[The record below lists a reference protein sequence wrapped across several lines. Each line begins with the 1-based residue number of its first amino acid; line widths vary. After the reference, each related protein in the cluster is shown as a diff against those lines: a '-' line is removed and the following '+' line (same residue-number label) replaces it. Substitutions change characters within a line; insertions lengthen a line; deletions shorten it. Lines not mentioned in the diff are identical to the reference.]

1 MSEPDAYYSADKLQ
15 ADIERI
21 SSARADWLEHAA
33 IRIAE
38 RFKAELKADGELVE
52 HDLQEADITIMA
64 AEAGVSVDKFL
75 FDLAYQQ
82 ADESGLSEKLSWD

>member
-15 ADIERI
+15 DEIEQI
-21 SSARADWLEHAA
+21 SSARADWLEGAA
-33 IRIAE
+33 IRIVE

-52 HDLQEADITIMA
+52 HDLQEEDITIMA